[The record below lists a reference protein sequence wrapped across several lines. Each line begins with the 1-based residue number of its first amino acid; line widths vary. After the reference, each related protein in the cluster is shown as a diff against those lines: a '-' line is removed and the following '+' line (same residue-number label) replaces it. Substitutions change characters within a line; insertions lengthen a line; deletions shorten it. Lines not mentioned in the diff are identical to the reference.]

1 MKALVAVVERKEG
14 QKGFWTRIGTAFE
27 NKDGSWS
34 LQFDYMPTNIHKTGI
49 QMRDIDKRE
58 PVKAPAQRIP
68 PTKPPGSTDF
78 SDELLV

>member
-34 LQFDYMPTNIHKTGI
+34 LQFDFMPTNIHKTAI
-49 QMRDIDKRE
+49 QMRDIDKDRAPK
-58 PVKAPAQRIP
+58 PVGKTESADDKIP
-68 PTKPPGSTDF
+68 YYPY
-78 SDELLV
+78 